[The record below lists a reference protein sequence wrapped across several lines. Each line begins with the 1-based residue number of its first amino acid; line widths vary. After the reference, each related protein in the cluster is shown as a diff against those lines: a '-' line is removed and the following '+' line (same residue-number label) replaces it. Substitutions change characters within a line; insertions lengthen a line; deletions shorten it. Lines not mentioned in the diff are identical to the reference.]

1 MFCQL
6 AALVLQGES
15 DLGHPIDIKHVIGP
29 EDLHLA
35 SSTSGWKRGSTSTE
49 S

>member
-35 SSTSGWKRGSTSTE
+35 KQIT
-49 S
+49 